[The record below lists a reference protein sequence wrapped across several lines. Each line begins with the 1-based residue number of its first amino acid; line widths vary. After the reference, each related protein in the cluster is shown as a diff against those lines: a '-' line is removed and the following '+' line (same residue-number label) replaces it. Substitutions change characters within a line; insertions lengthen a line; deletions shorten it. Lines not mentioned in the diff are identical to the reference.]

1 MYNKMDKYYIIEKDN
16 NGDIDVYRTQNV
28 SVTVMEKL
36 SDDFPVS
43 VCKRYNS
50 IKPLFVVY
58 AKNAYEARERY
69 ERFIK
74 IKFEFKGR

>member
-1 MYNKMDKYYIIEKDN
+1 MSNKMDKYYIIEKDN

-50 IKPLFVVY
+50 IKPLFIVY

>member
-1 MYNKMDKYYIIEKDN
+1 MSNKMDKYYIIEKDN
-16 NGDIDVYRTQNV
+16 NGDIDAYRTQNV

-43 VCKRYNS
+43 VCKRSNS
-50 IKPLFVVY
+50 LKPIFVVY

-74 IKFEFKGR
+74 VKFEFKGR

>member
-1 MYNKMDKYYIIEKDN
+1 MDKYYIIEKDN

-43 VCKRYNS
+43 VCKRYNF
-50 IKPLFVVY
+50 IKPIFVVY
-58 AKNAYEARERY
+58 AKNAHEARERY
-69 ERFIK
+69 EQFIK

>member
-1 MYNKMDKYYIIEKDN
+1 MSNNMNKYYIIEKDN